1 MKNMKKVL
9 YYVRMILFV
18 LSLIFIFS
26 AIKTFTKVGLWGYI
40 FFIIEFIYI
49 ILMILTLLSH
59 DKRYKNDIS
68 FNVMHIG
75 AYLYQIIV
83 SIKTFQFKM
92 STALIDSYL
101 FYRNN
106 CIIMIA
112 LLISL
117 ICYIVLH
124 GALHGMEQLII
135 LSYKNQV

>member
-1 MKNMKKVL
+1 
-9 YYVRMILFV
+9 
-18 LSLIFIFS
+18 
-26 AIKTFTKVGLWGYI
+26 
-40 FFIIEFIYI
+40 
-49 ILMILTLLSH
+49 MILTLLSH

-117 ICYIVLH
+117 ICYIV
-124 GALHGMEQLII
+124 I
-135 LSYKNQV
+135 LCNFFDNKKKSRKN

>member
-117 ICYIVLH
+117 ICYIV
-124 GALHGMEQLII
+124 I
-135 LSYKNQV
+135 LCNFFDNKKKSRKN